1 MILPTQVSRMDKFID
16 TEIRAGGEE
25 VANYRLKSVLILSKM
40 KHKVLGTGGGDD
52 STARPLE

>member
-1 MILPTQVSRMDKFID
+1 MDKFID
-16 TEIRAGGEE
+16 TESRAGGEE